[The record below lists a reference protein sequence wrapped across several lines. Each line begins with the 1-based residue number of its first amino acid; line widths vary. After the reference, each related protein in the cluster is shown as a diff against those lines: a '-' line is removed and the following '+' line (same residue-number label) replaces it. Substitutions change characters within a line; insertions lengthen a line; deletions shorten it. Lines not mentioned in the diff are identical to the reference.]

1 VDLEVAGGFYA
12 PTVRPLGLDGA
23 GDIDLSFLEA
33 GLPAALDPDMR
44 LGVTA
49 AGKLVPPA
57 KLDNP
62 AGTSLKLTTSTGLFS
77 GKFALED
84 ASPVAP
90 PAVMKR
96 KAAYQGLVV
105 PDDDGELR
113 GYGWFILQQ
122 LPTEIP
128 PTTVKTSPFLGGD
141 VRLERVQP

>member
-1 VDLEVAGGFYA
+1 
-12 PTVRPLGLDGA
+12 
-23 GDIDLSFLEA
+23 
-33 GLPAALDPDMR
+33 
-44 LGVTA
+44 VTA
-49 AGKLVPPA
+49 TGKLLPPA

-62 AGTSLKLTTSTGLFS
+62 AGTTFSVANPTGLFS

-84 ASPVAP
+84 PSPVTP

-96 KAAYQGLVV
+96 GVAYQGLLV
-105 PDDDGELR
+105 PDAAGQLT

-122 LPTEIP
+122 LPTLIP